1 MVIYIREAK
10 QVSKLSNK
18 DKKELVYINVKE
30 SIKEFTSKAGYEN
43 VLRFMIE
50 QFDTIDDITNT
61 QSVELFKL
69 ISCLEDALKSY
80 ERLKS
85 DLQTV

>member
-1 MVIYIREAK
+1 M
-10 QVSKLSNK
+10 
-18 DKKELVYINVKE
+18 NVKE
-30 SIKEFTSKAGYEN
+30 SVKEFTSKAGYEN

-61 QSVELFKL
+61 QSMELFKL
-69 ISCLEDALKSY
+69 IGSLEEALKSY

-85 DLQTV
+85 ELQTV

>member
-1 MVIYIREAK
+1 MPRL
-10 QVSKLSNK
+10 SKE
-18 DKKELVYINVKE
+18 DKKYVAYMNVKE

-61 QSVELFKL
+61 QSMELFKL
-69 ISCLEDALKSY
+69 IASLEEALKSY

-85 DLQTV
+85 ELQTV

>member
-1 MVIYIREAK
+1 MSRLSK
-10 QVSKLSNK
+10 Q
-18 DKKELVYINVKE
+18 DKKDIAYMNVKE

-69 ISCLEDALKSY
+69 IVCLEDALKSY

>member
-1 MVIYIREAK
+1 VSRLSK
-10 QVSKLSNK
+10 Q
-18 DKKELVYINVKE
+18 DKKDIAYMNVKE
-30 SIKEFTSKAGYEN
+30 NIKEFTSKAGYEN

-61 QSVELFKL
+61 QSIELFKL
-69 ISCLEDALKSY
+69 IACLEDALKSY